1 MSLPTQ
7 RPEVTAAL
15 LLIAQGI
22 PLRAA
27 ARQMGVSKT
36 TLVTARKKAGAAP
49 LPRGRP
55 AVTDHPT
62 TPMPLPEQSATSRP
76 PRLLG

>member
-15 LLIAQGI
+15 LLVAQGV

-36 TLVTARKKAGAAP
+36 TLVSARKKVGAAP

-55 AVTDHPT
+55 AAPDSPV
-62 TPMPLPEQSATSRP
+62 EQSATSRRP
-76 PRLLG
+76 KSPD